1 MSAEPWASMPAEL
14 RTDRLRLRAFRPSD
28 ATWLHDLWAERDRR
42 SARLL
47 DAEGRPTV
55 DDLRR
60 DLAERSRAAG
70 PALLVIERSPDGE
83 VLGYCGLTVG
93 HASAEE
99 PELAFELFRRVHGRG
114 IATEAAAAVV
124 AAADAAGFRRLHAT
138 VRAWNAPSL
147 RVLAKLGFSP
157 TGKVD
162 PDPERGDSLWLA
174 REPAAPG

>member
-1 MSAEPWASMPAEL
+1 MPAEL
-14 RTDRLRLRAFRPSD
+14 RTERLRLRAFRPSD

-47 DAEGRPTV
+47 DAQGRPTV

-60 DLAERSRAAG
+60 DLEARSRTAG
-70 PALLVIERSPDGE
+70 PALLVVEASPGGE

-93 HASAEE
+93 RASADE
-99 PELAFELFRRVHGRG
+99 PELAFELFRTAHGRG

-124 AAADAAGFRRLHAT
+124 RAADAAGFPRLHAT

-147 RVLAKLGFSP
+147 RVLGKLGFAP
-157 TGKVD
+157 TGRVD
-162 PDPERGDSLWLA
+162 PDPERGDTIWLV
-174 REPAAPG
+174 REPPPG